1 MKLAVRVVHTALPV
15 LLAVAT
21 TQPGWGAEQSGTA
34 DGGASSEAPL
44 KGQVV
49 QIETTLNSI
58 RDARLST
65 SRVRKAAANLYDEVT
80 RQQVTTMGF
89 SANVVGTTV
98 INVPTPMFTGQYLPA
113 RKKWVQ
119 ESMDDI
125 GPIMKLFKEDVDEAV
140 ENDRRT
146 DVSEATRTKL
156 DPIRQQVFTLVNQS
170 FETYKQLEGM
180 TAGSTFDN
188 NAIATAARTLT
199 KEMLDLDKELKKGM
213 STLQKEAKASRKKA
227 R

>member
-1 MKLAVRVVHTALPV
+1 MKLAVRVVRTALPV

-21 TQPGWGAEQSGTA
+21 TQPGWGAEQSSTA

-49 QIETTLNSI
+49 QIETTLNTI

-65 SRVRKAAANLYDEVT
+65 SRVRKATANLYDEVT
-80 RQQVTTMGF
+80 RQQVTMGF
-89 SANVVGTTV
+89 SANVVGRTV

-146 DVSEATRTKL
+146 DVSEATRAKL
-156 DPIRQQVFTLVNQS
+156 DPIRQQVFALVNQS

-188 NAIATAARTLT
+188 NAIATAARTLD